1 MSQLAAPSRAP
12 RSTRVSSRP
21 ARTTRR
27 PAPAARAAAVRPVR
41 AQTEAVAG
49 KRPVSG
55 FMALVFVFAFVS
67 ALSLLLLN
75 TMRAEQSFTLNRL
88 RSDVATLD
96 DRQQGLDSE
105 ISAVSAPEHLAVKAE
120 EYGMVRAEQVR
131 YVNRATGKEVGV
143 AASGQAG
150 QRLSVNTLST
160 TPASKA
166 AADVLDSGTI
176 GLHITDPVAKA
187 KAAADAKAKADA
199 AKAKAEADK
208 KAKADAAKS
217 KDAKAKD
224 SEKKSDAKSTN
235 GK

>member
-12 RSTRVSSRP
+12 RSTRASSRP

-27 PAPAARAAAVRPVR
+27 PAPASRAAAVRPVR
-41 AQTEAVAG
+41 ARTETVAG

-55 FMALVFVFAFVS
+55 FMALVFVVAFVS

-75 TMRAEQSFTLNRL
+75 TMRAEQSFTLNKL

-131 YVNRATGKEVGV
+131 YVNRTTGKQVGV
-143 AASGQAG
+143 ATSGQAG

-199 AKAKAEADK
+199 AKAKAEADA
-208 KAKADAAKS
+208 KAKQAKS
-217 KDAKAKD
+217 KDAKAKG
-224 SEKKSDAKSTN
+224 SDAKSDATSTT

>member
-12 RSTRVSSRP
+12 RSTRASSRP

-27 PAPAARAAAVRPVR
+27 PAPASRAAAIRPVR
-41 AQTEAVAG
+41 ARTETVAG

-75 TMRAEQSFTLNRL
+75 TMRAEQSFTLNKL

-131 YVNRATGKEVGV
+131 YVNRTTGKQVGV
-143 AASGQAG
+143 ATSGQAG

-199 AKAKAEADK
+199 AKAKAEADA
-208 KAKADAAKS
+208 KAKQAKS
-217 KDAKAKD
+217 KDAKAKG
-224 SEKKSDAKSTN
+224 SDAKSDATSTT

>member
-12 RSTRVSSRP
+12 RSTRAGSRP

-27 PAPAARAAAVRPVR
+27 PAPASRAAAVRPVR
-41 AQTEAVAG
+41 ARTETVAG

-75 TMRAEQSFTLNRL
+75 TMRAEQSFTLNKL

-131 YVNRATGKEVGV
+131 YVNRTTGKQVGV
-143 AASGQAG
+143 ATSGQAG

-199 AKAKAEADK
+199 AKAKAEADA
-208 KAKADAAKS
+208 KAKQAKS
-217 KDAKAKD
+217 KDAKAKG
-224 SEKKSDAKSTN
+224 SDAKSDATSTT

>member
-12 RSTRVSSRP
+12 RSTRASSRP

-27 PAPAARAAAVRPVR
+27 PAPASRAAAVRPVR
-41 AQTEAVAG
+41 ARTETIAG

-75 TMRAEQSFTLNRL
+75 TMRAEQSFTLNKL

-131 YVNRATGKEVGV
+131 YVNRTTGKQVGV
-143 AASGQAG
+143 ATSGQAG

-176 GLHITDPVAKA
+176 GLRITDPVAKA

-199 AKAKAEADK
+199 AKAKAEADA
-208 KAKADAAKS
+208 KAKQAKS
-217 KDAKAKD
+217 KDAKAKG
-224 SEKKSDAKSTN
+224 SDAKSDATSTT

>member
-12 RSTRVSSRP
+12 RSTRASSRP

-27 PAPAARAAAVRPVR
+27 PAPASRAAAVRPVR
-41 AQTEAVAG
+41 ARTETVAG

-75 TMRAEQSFTLNRL
+75 TMRAEQSFTLNKL
-88 RSDVATLD
+88 RSDVSTLD

-131 YVNRATGKEVGV
+131 YVNRTTGKQVGV
-143 AASGQAG
+143 ATSGQAG

-199 AKAKAEADK
+199 AKAKAEADA
-208 KAKADAAKS
+208 KAKQAKS
-217 KDAKAKD
+217 KDAKAKG
-224 SEKKSDAKSTN
+224 SDAKSDATSTT

>member
-12 RSTRVSSRP
+12 RSTRASSRP

-27 PAPAARAAAVRPVR
+27 PAPASRAAAVRPVR
-41 AQTEAVAG
+41 ARTETVAG

-75 TMRAEQSFTLNRL
+75 TMRAEQSFTLNKL
-88 RSDVATLD
+88 RSDVATLE

-131 YVNRATGKEVGV
+131 YVNRTTGKQVGV
-143 AASGQAG
+143 ATSGQAG

-176 GLHITDPVAKA
+176 GLHITDPVARA
-187 KAAADAKAKADA
+187 KAAAEAKAKADA
-199 AKAKAEADK
+199 AKAKAEADA
-208 KAKADAAKS
+208 KAKQAKS
-217 KDAKAKD
+217 KDAKAKG
-224 SEKKSDAKSTN
+224 SDAKSDATSTT

>member
-12 RSTRVSSRP
+12 RSTRASSRP

-27 PAPAARAAAVRPVR
+27 PAPASRAAAVRPVR
-41 AQTEAVAG
+41 AKTEAVAG

-75 TMRAEQSFTLNRL
+75 TMRAEQSFTLNKL

-131 YVNRATGKEVGV
+131 YVNRTTGKQVGV
-143 AASGQAG
+143 ATSGQAG

-199 AKAKAEADK
+199 AKAKAEADA
-208 KAKADAAKS
+208 KAKQAKS
-217 KDAKAKD
+217 KDAKAKG
-224 SEKKSDAKSTN
+224 SDAKSDATSTT

>member
-12 RSTRVSSRP
+12 RSTRASSRP

-27 PAPAARAAAVRPVR
+27 PAPASRAAAVRPVR
-41 AQTEAVAG
+41 ARTETIAG

-75 TMRAEQSFTLNRL
+75 TMRAEQSFTLNKL

-131 YVNRATGKEVGV
+131 YVNRTTGKQVGV
-143 AASGQAG
+143 ATSGQAG

-199 AKAKAEADK
+199 AKAKAEADA
-208 KAKADAAKS
+208 KAKQAKS
-217 KDAKAKD
+217 KDAKAKG
-224 SEKKSDAKSTN
+224 SDAKSDATSTT

>member
-12 RSTRVSSRP
+12 RSTRASSRP

-27 PAPAARAAAVRPVR
+27 PAPASRAAAVRPVR
-41 AQTEAVAG
+41 AKTEAVAG

-75 TMRAEQSFTLNRL
+75 TMRAEQSFTLNKL

-131 YVNRATGKEVGV
+131 YVNRTTGKQVGV
-143 AASGQAG
+143 ATSGQAG

-199 AKAKAEADK
+199 AKAKAEANA
-208 KAKADAAKS
+208 KAKQAKS
-217 KDAKAKD
+217 NDAKAKG
-224 SEKKSDAKSTN
+224 SDAKSDATSTT

>member
-12 RSTRVSSRP
+12 RSTRASSRP

-27 PAPAARAAAVRPVR
+27 PAPASRAAAVRPVR
-41 AQTEAVAG
+41 ARTETVAG

-75 TMRAEQSFTLNRL
+75 TMRAEQSFTLNKL

-131 YVNRATGKEVGV
+131 YVNRTTGKQVGV
-143 AASGQAG
+143 ATSNQAG

-199 AKAKAEADK
+199 AKAKAEADA
-208 KAKADAAKS
+208 KAKQAKS
-217 KDAKAKD
+217 KDAKAKG
-224 SEKKSDAKSTN
+224 SDAKSDATSTT

>member
-12 RSTRVSSRP
+12 RSTRASSRP

-27 PAPAARAAAVRPVR
+27 PAPASRAAAVRPVR
-41 AQTEAVAG
+41 ARTETVAG

-75 TMRAEQSFTLNRL
+75 TMRAEQSFTLNKL

-131 YVNRATGKEVGV
+131 YVNRTTGKQVGV
-143 AASGQAG
+143 ATSGQAG

-199 AKAKAEADK
+199 AKAKAEADA
-208 KAKADAAKS
+208 KAKQAKS
-217 KDAKAKD
+217 KDAKAKG
-224 SEKKSDAKSTN
+224 SDAKSDATSTT

>member
-12 RSTRVSSRP
+12 RSTRASSRP

-27 PAPAARAAAVRPVR
+27 PAPASRAAAVRPVR
-41 AQTEAVAG
+41 ARTETVAG

-75 TMRAEQSFTLNRL
+75 TMRAEQSFTLNKL

-131 YVNRATGKEVGV
+131 YVNRTTGKQVGV
-143 AASGQAG
+143 ATSGQAG

-199 AKAKAEADK
+199 AKAKAEA
-208 KAKADAAKS
+208 KAKQAKS
-217 KDAKAKD
+217 KDAKAKG
-224 SEKKSDAKSTN
+224 SDAKSDATSTT